1 MTKTI
6 KSPMQGIVNSIYV
19 KVGDKVSQGD
29 VLCFVE
35 AMKMLTPIESPV
47 DGSISEIDIV
57 EKQPVARGARLMV
70 IEY

>member
-1 MTKTI
+1 MTEMI
-6 KSPMQGIVNSIYV
+6 ESPMQGIVNSVYV
-19 KVGDKVSQGD
+19 KVGDMVNQGD
-29 VLCFVE
+29 VLCFLE

-47 DGSISEIDIV
+47 NGRISEIDII